1 MLYPSISNALES
13 RPRSVF
19 DLKLSQSKGRFKIT
33 EQHAKAIFDNIAE
46 QQEFDEIIE
55 EKSSKRPED

>member
-1 MLYPSISNALES
+1 MADGVITEDEADHIE
-13 RPRSVF
+13 
-19 DLKLSQSKGRFKIT
+19 DLRGRFKIT

-55 EKSSKRPED
+55 EKTNKKREE